1 MGTYEARIIY
11 KNLRMQIVE
20 ADTFEVLEM
29 KVKNH
34 MSYEEVTNIF
44 IFKVEYIK
52 DLKGETFK
60 FERF

>member
-20 ADTFEVLEM
+20 ADTLEVLEM

-34 MSYEEVTNIF
+34 MDYEEVSNIF
-44 IFKVEYIK
+44 IFKIEFIK
-52 DLKGETFK
+52 DLK
-60 FERF
+60 